1 MLVLI
6 RGAGDLASGIG
17 WRLYRS
23 GFSVA
28 MTDLPNPTAVRWKAA
43 FCPAIW
49 KGEWQ
54 VEGVTARRCE
64 HQKEVQ
70 VCLKHREIPVLPDPD
85 GAAIS
90 RLKPDV
96 VVDAILA
103 KRNLGTKMTDAPL
116 VIGVGP
122 GFCAGEDCHCVVET
136 KRGHTLG
143 RVIYHG
149 RAIPNTGIP
158 GNVGG
163 YTAERVLRTPCGG
176 AFVPLC
182 EIGDRVEAGQ
192 IVALVGGEPVKTQIT
207 GCLRG
212 ILPAGTQVPG
222 AGFKA
227 GDVDARCERENCF
240 TISDKA
246 LAIGGGVLE
255 AVCHWRAYDEA

>member
-17 WRLYRS
+17 WRLHRS
-23 GFSVA
+23 GFSIV

-49 KGEWQ
+49 QGEWQ

-64 HQKEVQ
+64 NPEEVRA
-70 VCLKHREIPVLPDPD
+70 CLKRKEIPVLPDPD

-90 RLKPDV
+90 QLKPDV

-103 KRNLGTKMTDAPL
+103 KRNLGTKITDAPL

-122 GFCAGEDCHCVVET
+122 GFYAGEDCHCVVET

-143 RVIYHG
+143 RVIDQG
-149 RAIPNTGIP
+149 CAIPNTGIP

-163 YTAERVLRTPCGG
+163 YTVERVLRTPCGG
-176 AFVPLC
+176 IFEPLC

-192 IVALVGGEPVKTQIT
+192 TVAMVGGQPVKTQIT

-212 ILPAGTQVPG
+212 ILPAGTQVPD

-255 AVCHWRAYDEA
+255 AICHWRAHNEF

>member
-17 WRLYRS
+17 WRLHRS
-23 GFSVA
+23 GFSIV

-49 KGEWQ
+49 QGEWQ

-64 HQKEVQ
+64 NPEEVRA
-70 VCLKHREIPVLPDPD
+70 CLKRKEIPVLSDPD

-90 RLKPDV
+90 QLKPDV

-103 KRNLGTKMTDAPL
+103 KRNLGTKITDAPL

-143 RVIYHG
+143 RVIDQG
-149 RAIPNTGIP
+149 CAIPNTGIP

-163 YTAERVLRTPCGG
+163 YTVERVLRTPCGG
-176 AFVPLC
+176 IFEPLC

-192 IVALVGGEPVKTQIT
+192 TVAMVGGQPVKTQIT

-212 ILPAGTQVPG
+212 ILPAGTQVPD

-255 AVCHWRAYDEA
+255 AICHWRAHNEF